1 MNATCAL
8 HHPLT
13 NGFILGRGIL
23 PIDTMGT
30 DTLVGQ
36 LNEALGW
43 ELRAVNMYAHYAA
56 NIQGIHRLQLDPMFN
71 EEATESLAHADVVR
85 RAIVKL
91 GGIPVTER
99 NPHPIV
105 HATDYKTMLERSL
118 ETESKAAEV
127 YGEIMKLVEDVGD
140 QEMYDAIEQIY
151 LAELR
156 SLENLRLILA

>member
-1 MNATCAL
+1 MDDPVAIC
-8 HHPLT
+8 
-13 NGFILGRGIL
+13 
-23 PIDTMGT
+23 DTMGIQE
-30 DTLVGQ
+30 LIQ
-36 LNEALGW
+36 RLNEALGW

-71 EEATESLAHADVVR
+71 GEATESLAHADVVR

-91 GGIPVTER
+91 GGVPVTER

-105 HATDYKTMLERSL
+105 HTTEYKAMLERSL
-118 ETESKAAEV
+118 ETETKAAEV
-127 YGEIMKLVEDVGD
+127 YANIIQLVEKAGD

-156 SLENLRLILA
+156 SLEDLRLILA

>member
-1 MNATCAL
+1 M
-8 HHPLT
+8 
-13 NGFILGRGIL
+13 
-23 PIDTMGT
+23 
-30 DTLVGQ
+30 
-36 LNEALGW
+36 
-43 ELRAVNMYAHYAA
+43 
-56 NIQGIHRLQLDPMFN
+56 
-71 EEATESLAHADVVR
+71 
-85 RAIVKL
+85 
-91 GGIPVTER
+91 TER